1 MEYLNGMYEMEY
13 LYVMSDLIFGG
24 KSSKRKICTV
34 VL

>member
-1 MEYLNGMYEMEY
+1 MEYLNGMYEINY
-13 LYVMSDLIFGG
+13 PYVMSELMSGG